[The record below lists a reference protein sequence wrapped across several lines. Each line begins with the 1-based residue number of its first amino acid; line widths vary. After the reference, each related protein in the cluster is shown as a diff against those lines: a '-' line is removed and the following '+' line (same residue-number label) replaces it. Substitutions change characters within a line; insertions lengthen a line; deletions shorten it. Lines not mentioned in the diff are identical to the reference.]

1 MTHEPHPEHAAA
13 RLIMDKLA
21 KAAGMPSGQALI
33 THLTE
38 VPADSPHLKFIGEA
52 LAASLPQAKAVSET
66 KGEPDLR
73 DVKVDPADVGGKLT
87 EIVT

>member
-52 LAASLPQAKAVSET
+52 LAASLPQAKAAS
-66 KGEPDLR
+66 EPDLR

>member
-1 MTHEPHPEHAAA
+1 MIHEPHPEHAAA

-33 THLTE
+33 AHLTE
-38 VPADSPHLKFIGEA
+38 VTADSPHLKFMGEA
-52 LAASLPQAKAVSET
+52 IAASLPQAKAASEL

-73 DVKVDPADVGGKLT
+73 DVKVDRVDVGGKLT